1 MLAFVFFPPIIAERY
16 SYTNIYLNS
25 DFGGKDILIL
35 RENTILYLTSIKV
48 NGFCQLLF
56 LILMIENTVKIGKGN
71 FRTCLLLKTQEFLY
85 MQIRTSICK
94 YHQKML

>member
-48 NGFCQLLF
+48 NVLSAIISHFDDR
-56 LILMIENTVKIGKGN
+56 EH
-71 FRTCLLLKTQEFLY
+71 
-85 MQIRTSICK
+85 S
-94 YHQKML
+94 